1 MSVGPGG
8 CLCHVEQ
15 SCSIDELVGFDPFE
29 EAFGVL
35 VVFVKVS
42 CYDTVGG
49 VLVLLLK
56 VLCNSSCGPFVPVC
70 LAVDTA
76 NGNGDFVSKF
86 ELDGD
91 ASARY
96 FSDGMEVGCKCLVD

>member
-1 MSVGPGG
+1 MSIGPGG

-15 SCSIDELVGFDPFE
+15 SCGVDELVSFDPFE

-35 VVFVKVS
+35 VVFVEVS

-56 VLCNSSCGPFVPVC
+56 VLCNSSSSPFVPIC
-70 LAVDTA
+70 LAINAA

-91 ASARY
+91 APTRY
-96 FSDGMEVGCKCLVD
+96 FSDVVEMWCECFVD